1 MIYALSFLDE
11 SNERKVGITSSF
23 QNFLLNLNVIRIIA
37 FNNIILLKFILL
49 LTDVTDVLLQE
60 FPNESLASVVRN
72 VFDFDSYS
80 KEVQEILVQTLHKYG
95 IPVGADPSNVNL
107 AKE

>member
-1 MIYALSFLDE
+1 MIYALSFCDE
-11 SNERKVGITSSF
+11 GNGRKVGITSSF
-23 QNFLLNLNVIRIIA
+23 QNFLLNLNIICIIA
-37 FNNIILLKFILL
+37 FNKIILLKFILL
-49 LTDVTDVLLQE
+49 STDVLLQE

-72 VFDFDSYS
+72 VFDFDNYS

-95 IPVGADPSNVNL
+95 IPVGADPSSVNL

>member
-1 MIYALSFLDE
+1 
-11 SNERKVGITSSF
+11 
-23 QNFLLNLNVIRIIA
+23 
-37 FNNIILLKFILL
+37 
-49 LTDVTDVLLQE
+49 VLLQE

-72 VFDFDSYS
+72 VFDFDSYN

-95 IPVGADPSNVNL
+95 IPIGADPSNVNL

>member
-1 MIYALSFLDE
+1 
-11 SNERKVGITSSF
+11 
-23 QNFLLNLNVIRIIA
+23 LLNLNKICIIS
-37 FNNIILLKFILL
+37 FKKIILLKFILL
-49 LTDVTDVLLQE
+49 STDILLQE

-95 IPVGADPSNVNL
+95 IPVGADPSSVNL